1 MKALLRSRSGYTLVE
16 LLVVLSIFLTIVSSI
31 TALFLSGARAE
42 VDANRRFE
50 EQQNARVALDRM
62 RREIHCASAL
72 TLTSAA
78 SITITLPAGCQTSGG
93 SQTTVVYDTQSF
105 ATSRYR
111 LRRTKSGGS
120 AVVIADY
127 LTTGSIFSYTAPAA
141 STLGQLHVDM
151 PVNVYPNEA
160 WKNWE
165 LVSDIALRN
174 TIRS

>member
-1 MKALLRSRSGYTLVE
+1 VKALLRSRSGYTLVE

-31 TALFLSGARAE
+31 TALFLSGAKAE
-42 VDANRRFE
+42 IDANRRFQ

-78 SITITLPAGCQTSGG
+78 SITITLPAACPTSGG
-93 SQTTVVYDTQSF
+93 SQTTVVYDTAS
-105 ATSRYR
+105 AGTSRYK

-120 AVVIADY
+120 TLAIADY
-127 LTTGSIFSYTAPAA
+127 LTTGSIFSYVAPAP

-160 WKNWE
+160 WKNWQ

-174 TIRS
+174 TTRS

>member
-31 TALFLSGARAE
+31 TALFLSGAKAE
-42 VDANRRFE
+42 LDANRRFE

-72 TLTSAA
+72 TLASGA
-78 SITITLPAGCQTSGG
+78 SITITLPAACATSGG
-93 SQTTVVYDTQSF
+93 SQTTVVYDTSS
-105 ATSRYR
+105 AGTSRFQ
-111 LRRTKSGGS
+111 LRRTKSGGPT
-120 AVVIADY
+120 VVIADY
-127 LTTGSIFSYTAPAA
+127 LTTGSIFSYAAPAP

-160 WKNWE
+160 WKNWQ

-174 TIRS
+174 TTRS